1 MFNDTKINVTTKG
14 KIHLGAVIG
23 SNDFQTKYVNQKI
36 TEWCSELK
44 ILSEF
49 AKSQPQAAYAAFC
62 FGEQKKFSYFLWTI
76 PEMNDLMKLA
86 DEIVQNL
93 FLPAIIGETIS
104 EKERGLYSLPL
115 WSEGLGSPLFSEK
128 TCNEIENWL
137 TITAPLVALIV
148 TQGTSLP
155 KVAEIKEATKITTQ
169 RKTKPLTNKSSKIAV
184 NLDPDTGCY
193 LQSKIQW

>member
-1 MFNDTKINVTTKG
+1 MNHTRNEWSNETGWWNSTKI
-14 KIHLGAVIG
+14 
-23 SNDFQTKYVNQKI
+23 
-36 TEWCSELK
+36 
-44 ILSEF
+44 
-49 AKSQPQAAYAAFC
+49 
-62 FGEQKKFSYFLWTI
+62 FSTSHYC
-76 PEMNDLMKLA
+76 
-86 DEIVQNL
+86 
-93 FLPAIIGETIS
+93 ETIS

-115 WSEGLGSPLFSEK
+115 WSEGLSTPLFSEK

-169 RKTKPLTNKSSKIAV
+169 RKMKPLTNKSSKIEV